1 MVDTLRSFSGGVVG
15 PLKKLLTWKGYHP
28 LGACEIIMP
37 SNIFY
42 ISPEKKC
49 QEKIEKGLL
58 KAEQYALSLLKGTA
72 KWGRRPLISDAM
84 YVASIFG
91 LALTRSRINQNLL
104 PIPPLRIYVKNAEYV
119 LNYVPWVT
127 GK

>member
-1 MVDTLRSFSGGVVG
+1 
-15 PLKKLLTWKGYHP
+15 
-28 LGACEIIMP
+28 MP

-72 KWGRRPLISDAM
+72 KWGRIPLISDAM
-84 YVASIFG
+84 YLASRFG

-104 PIPPLRIYVKNAEYV
+104 PIPPLRIYVKNAGYV

>member
-1 MVDTLRSFSGGVVG
+1 
-15 PLKKLLTWKGYHP
+15 
-28 LGACEIIMP
+28 MP

-72 KWGRRPLISDAM
+72 KWGRIPLISDDR

-91 LALTRSRINQNLL
+91 LALTRSRINQKLL
-104 PIPPLRIYVKNAEYV
+104 PLTTSRIYVKNAGYV
-119 LNYVPWVT
+119 LNYPVGNRKIEKMNILKTALNANTV
-127 GK
+127 